1 MRGSSLSEFGGRGD
15 KSYRTFFFPEE
26 RGLLVLRETQASAR
40 QRAGE
45 KGMLAVANGTCPRGD
60 WAGKTRE

>member
-1 MRGSSLSEFGGRGD
+1 MSLVEEGIRATGHFSSQKKEAC
-15 KSYRTFFFPEE
+15 
-26 RGLLVLRETQASAR
+26 LVLRETQASAR